1 MERGTNTRQ
10 EGDMHFVNNFQVDEC
25 SIPEGM
31 TLAEW
36 RRANARPRRGL
47 RARMMRRIGR
57 RDERSTATPPSGR

>member
-1 MERGTNTRQ
+1 MERGTNTQHDR
-10 EGDMHFVNNFQVDEC
+10 DMQFVNNFQVDEC

-47 RARMMRRIGR
+47 RARMRRIGR
-57 RDERSTATPPSGR
+57 REARSTTAAGNR